1 MNQRTFFSALLDT
14 PEVVSDN
21 FTFVFGLGFRMSQAL
36 SLGFAS
42 AELSLNRLK
51 RRIWAYRY
59 FFSKKGEPIMCV

>member
-21 FTFVFGLGFRMSQAL
+21 FGLVFGLRFRMSQAL

-42 AELSLNRLK
+42 AESSLNRLK
-51 RRIWAYRY
+51 RRIWA
-59 FFSKKGEPIMCV
+59 

>member
-14 PEVVSDN
+14 PEVVSDD
-21 FTFVFGLGFRMSQAL
+21 FGLVIELLRFRMSPAL

-51 RRIWAYRY
+51 RRIWAYRK
-59 FFSKKGEPIMCV
+59 FQER